1 MADEMI
7 DYTIYVSRAQRLM
20 SEEELKHILTKSR
33 QWNTDHGITGML
45 IYIEGVFTNTSTREL
60 SSQMSGRFMQVLEG
74 NKFEVDHIFNLIRT
88 DPRHTDLRILQQS
101 EVPSR
106 NFDSWKM
113 GFKLLTLEEYN
124 ADPGYFNLDET
135 FLGAEEMHM
144 INTPLQFLR
153 SFYQRGMKET
163 AMFS

>member
-1 MADEMI
+1 
-7 DYTIYVSRAQRLM
+7 
-20 SEEELKHILTKSR
+20 
-33 QWNTDHGITGML
+33 
-45 IYIEGVFTNTSTREL
+45 
-60 SSQMSGRFMQVLEG
+60 
-74 NKFEVDHIFNLIRT
+74 
-88 DPRHTDLRILQQS
+88 
-101 EVPSR
+101 
-106 NFDSWKM
+106 M